1 MVYEHLSRLYHRD
14 EARWKEEYE
23 RRSSSPMTRR
33 FDFIL
38 QEYGRTQAY
47 PAFCCYTEELALL
60 QEAIRRDFTILHS
73 PPNHRN
79 FYIFVK

>member
-14 EARWKEEYE
+14 EVRWKEEYE

-47 PAFCCYTEELALL
+47 PAFA
-60 QEAIRRDFTILHS
+60 AIRRSWLFCRRRSGGIS
-73 PPNHRN
+73 PYSLDGFP
-79 FYIFVK
+79 V